1 MEKELFIYTEKFTLV
16 PAKGSLEL
24 AETALRALFEISPE
38 EQIITL
44 PALGGK
50 LLFAYSTQSEPL
62 APSEP
67 PVPAGPPVPSEPP
80 VPSGSPVPAGPPQQA
95 LAYRV
100 LELTAGLKEYNKLVV
115 SIGEGFLYISLMVGE
130 KLITLNAHKVQDF
143 NTALY
148 YMLATLKESQVNP
161 SQTKVH
167 IFRTQLEYN
176 QLERL
181 GRYFKRAEIL

>member
-50 LLFAYSTQSEPL
+50 LLFAYSTPSEPL

-67 PVPAGPPVPSEPP
+67 PVP
-80 VPSGSPVPAGPPQQA
+80 SGAPAPAGPPQQA